1 MLKREGKLA
10 KNASPAEAEK
20 ALKNYLKAKGQST
33 MTKDKLPKAIANI
46 KEDEQALP
54 NGLKN
59 GKGNKLGQAKKST
72 VDSVTEEGYN
82 GEVRTDKVL
91 VLAIDFP
98 DYRTG
103 SITKEETDMWYEDY
117 PKSHFQDMVFGDN
130 GYKGPDGKTYVS
142 MKQYYEQQSGGSYSV
157 DGEIAGWYTANHEA
171 AYYGGN
177 YPGPDDND
185 IRAR

>member
-1 MLKREGKLA
+1 MVNKNRALKVLSSVTATTIVASSLFASTLVGSTSTPSKALASTKVSTTFDAGIANDERLIEMLKQEGKLA

-103 SITKEETDMWYEDY
+103 SITKE
-117 PKSHFQDMVFGDN
+117 
-130 GYKGPDGKTYVS
+130 
-142 MKQYYEQQSGGSYSV
+142 
-157 DGEIAGWYTANHEA
+157 
-171 AYYGGN
+171 
-177 YPGPDDND
+177 
-185 IRAR
+185 